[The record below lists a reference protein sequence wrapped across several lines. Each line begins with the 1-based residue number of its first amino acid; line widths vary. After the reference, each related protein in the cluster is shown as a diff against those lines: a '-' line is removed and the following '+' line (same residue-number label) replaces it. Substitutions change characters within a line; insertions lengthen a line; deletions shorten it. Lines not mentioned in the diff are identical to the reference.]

1 VSVYCQQC
9 GSATNDHAAF
19 CEDCGASLSPAAPPR
34 TEAKSFTASSAATA
48 TASPR
53 SAITDPLR
61 GITTQYGPSRARSK
75 AWIYYLILAICSLL
89 AAFAGKPIGL
99 LGTLLFG
106 AYAYYLYQGGRVV
119 IWFW

>member
-9 GSATNDHAAF
+9 GSAASDHSAF
-19 CEDCGASLSPAAPPR
+19 CEDCGAPLPVAPSG
-34 TEAKSFTASSAATA
+34 TEAKSSTTSSGATA
-48 TASPR
+48 TAP
-53 SAITDPLR
+53 APTAAAAAPLR
-61 GITTQYGPSRARSK
+61 GITAHYGQSRARSK

-89 AAFAGKPIGL
+89 AVFAGKPVGL

-106 AYAYYLYQGGRVV
+106 AYSYYLYQGGRVV